1 MQYDNPVS
9 ELQDHLAASQLSA
22 GTIDAITSLLGLDE
36 EGATVNV
43 ATFDGVNLVLPESG
57 TANVV
62 TGVVAGQKND
72 QVAVDLTKAVAAGA
86 NTFILE
92 SDANLVV
99 NVPTPAAQAAALA
112 ADGAVAI
119 DQLIATGGGDD
130 LITVAGDQN
139 VYIDAGAGN
148 DTIITGNGNN
158 TIVAGE
164 GNNYVKTGSGSDTV
178 ILSGSNHADVV
189 DTGAGFDVVQLD
201 GARGDYKFAVSD
213 SNFTVNL
220 TGNQTALISNA
231 EFLSFANG
239 DTVALAHSEA
249 EADALRLYQGILGR
263 DADVSGAKGFVDAL
277 NSGSSLTDIANTFL
291 NSAEFTY
298 AVNATDINE
307 LYQSLLGRD
316 AEGVGLA
323 GWQNVLANG
332 GTLADVAAAI
342 ATSAEAQAL
351 DQSNADFVSSLYSN
365 VLGRD
370 VEEAGLQGWVSLLVN
385 GTSRADVAKGIVDS
399 AEASNKSDS
408 DFIDALYQS
417 ALGRAAEETGKAGWM
432 QVLANGGTH
441 ADVALGIVG
450 SVEAEAHIDNVVV
463 LHGQV

>member
-22 GTIDAITSLLGLDE
+22 GTIDAITSLLGLND

-62 TGVVAGQKND
+62 TGVVAGEKND
-72 QVAVDLTKAVAAGA
+72 QVAVDLSKAVAAGA

-99 NVPTPAAQAAALA
+99 NVPTPAAQVATLA
-112 ADGAVAI
+112 ADDAATI

-158 TIVAGE
+158 TVVAGE
-164 GNNYVKTGSGSDTV
+164 GNNYVKTGSGTDTV

-201 GARGDYKFAVSD
+201 GARGDYNFAVG
-213 SNFTVNL
+213 SNYSVNL

-231 EFLSFANG
+231 EFLTFANG

-249 EADALRLYQGILGR
+249 EAVALRMYEGILGR
-263 DADVSGAKGFVDAL
+263 DADAFGAKGFVEAV
-277 NSGSSLTDIANTFL
+277 NSGSTLTDIADTFL
-291 NSAEFTY
+291 NSAEFSD
-298 AVNATDINE
+298 AVKATDINE
-307 LYQSLLGRD
+307 LYQAMLGRNADD
-316 AEGVGLA
+316 AGLA
-323 GWQNVLANG
+323 GWQAVLASG
-332 GTLADVAAAI
+332 GSLTDVAAAI
-342 ATSAEAQAL
+342 ALSAEAQEF
-351 DQSNADFVSSLYSN
+351 DQSNANFVSSLYSN

-370 VEEAGLQGWVSLLVN
+370 ADDAGLQGWVNLLVN
-385 GTSRADVAKGIVDS
+385 GASRADVANGIVGS
-399 AEASNKSDS
+399 LEAGDKSDS
-408 DFIDALYQS
+408 DFIDTLYQS
-417 ALGRAAEETGKAGWM
+417 ALGRNADEAGKAGWM

-441 ADVALGIVG
+441 AEVALGIVG
-450 SVEAEAHIDNVVV
+450 SAEAEGHIDNVVV